1 MLRIPWPSGYN
12 LQSVNSYYCNN
23 VVDLKNCY
31 LLFNSGFSESCAY
44 GVEILKSN
52 EIFDSIKVVGSE
64 LSYELT
70 DCEKCSRVF
79 FSQDCSQ
86 CSEVYFSQ
94 NLVNCHDCFGCIN
107 LRHKQY
113 CFLINSI
120 LKKNMRNL

>member
-1 MLRIPWPSGYN
+1 MNKITGGLGDWDAMKEGKSYDFSKPFFEQLKELMLRIPWPSGYN

-79 FSQDCSQ
+79 FHKIVLNVPKFIS
-86 CSEVYFSQ
+86 
-94 NLVNCHDCFGCIN
+94 
-107 LRHKQY
+107 LR
-113 CFLINSI
+113 I
-120 LKKNMRNL
+120 